1 VSDSPEVSLV
11 RHEMARMN
19 SSSWYDLVS
28 RSMFDV
34 NPRAATKAML
44 YKDDMLPLLAS
55 NALREKLRHQASWQ
69 TCISFTAEQVDQYN
83 ADEVEYIERAVN
95 NTRNT
100 RRYDNLRR
108 QVGAVLLSPG
118 DHNPNASRGILSC
131 TDYGMM
137 WAHERHKYEHVSLI
151 GKHVITIVAANDLSA
166 GIVPVDIAPTD
177 TELIQPSLLLNS
189 SIQQTL
195 IGYNLE
201 SHDNGFEV
209 SAQHV
214 LLKQDNPES
223 PCVSIWAPRP
233 HYRRSTAHNLC
244 ELELDEIG
252 QVTLKSTGEIAIE
265 SDVLKREL
273 WSLLVYDQTH

>member
-1 VSDSPEVSLV
+1 M
-11 RHEMARMN
+11 RHEMGRMN

-34 NPRAATKAML
+34 DPRVATKVML
-44 YKDDMLPLLAS
+44 YKDNMLPFLAS

-83 ADEVEYIERAVN
+83 TDEVEYIERAVN

-214 LLKQDNPES
+214 LLKQDNPEI

>member
-1 VSDSPEVSLV
+1 MSDSPEVSLV
-11 RHEMARMN
+11 RHEMGRMN

-34 NPRAATKAML
+34 DPRVATKVML
-44 YKDDMLPLLAS
+44 YKDNMLPFLAS

-223 PCVSIWAPRP
+223 PCISIWAPRP

>member
-1 VSDSPEVSLV
+1 MSDSPEVSLV
-11 RHEMARMN
+11 RHEMGRMN

-34 NPRAATKAML
+34 DPRVATKVML
-44 YKDDMLPLLAS
+44 YKDNMLPFLAS

>member
-1 VSDSPEVSLV
+1 M

-166 GIVPVDIAPTD
+166 GIDPVDIAPTD

>member
-1 VSDSPEVSLV
+1 M
-11 RHEMARMN
+11 RHEMARIN

-34 NPRAATKAML
+34 DPRAATKAML

-233 HYRRSTAHNLC
+233 HYRRSTARNLC

-273 WSLLVYDQTH
+273 WSLLVYGQTH